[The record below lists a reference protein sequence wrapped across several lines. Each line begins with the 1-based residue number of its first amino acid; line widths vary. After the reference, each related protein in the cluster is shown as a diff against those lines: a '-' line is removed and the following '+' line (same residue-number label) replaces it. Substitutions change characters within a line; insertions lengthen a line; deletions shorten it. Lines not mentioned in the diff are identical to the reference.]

1 MKMTGTYTVKQVYV
15 PLSYIHAKRKGNG
28 MGFLKK
34 ENDTNKDTNKD
45 TKIEI
50 GKITNAVGLKGEVKV
65 YNYSDPDRYDR
76 LKEVLVG
83 DARHKIT
90 GARYQ
95 SGLVV
100 LKLSGVN
107 DRNAAE
113 ALKGQSLYVLESEL
127 PKLPEDT
134 YYIRDLIGSK
144 VVNDED
150 GSEIGTISDV
160 IQNSAQDVYEIDLA
174 SGKKGYVPAV
184 GTFVKDVNIAEK
196 TVTIH
201 VIEGLFD

>member
-1 MKMTGTYTVKQVYV
+1 
-15 PLSYIHAKRKGNG
+15 

-34 ENDTNKDTNKD
+34 GNNEND

-50 GKITNAVGLKGEVKV
+50 GKITNAVGLRGEVKV
-65 YNYSDPDRYDR
+65 YNYSDPDRYDH

-83 DARHKIT
+83 DNRHKIT
-90 GARYQ
+90 SARYQ

-100 LKLSGVN
+100 LKLSGIN

-144 VVNDED
+144 VINEED

-160 IQNSAQDVYEIDLA
+160 IQNSAQDVYEINLA

-184 GTFVKDVNIAEK
+184 GTFVKDVNIEEK
-196 TVTIH
+196 IVKIH